1 MLISDE
7 IVTMNEGSNFFW
19 AKEMEDRNR
28 LWKARH
34 SMYYAALAYKPGSK
48 VYVVDVLTLWRTEK
62 WAYAGYTSLRKGKA
76 WFPYDRKEP
85 QGIAASRNK
94 SGQVCL

>member
-1 MLISDE
+1 
-7 IVTMNEGSNFFW
+7 MNEGSNFFW

-48 VYVVDVLTLWRTEK
+48 VYIVDVLINIEEDSKTGGIGRLYSSE
-62 WAYAGYTSLRKGKA
+62 
-76 WFPYDRKEP
+76 DR
-85 QGIAASRNK
+85 
-94 SGQVCL
+94 

>member
-1 MLISDE
+1 MNEGKIRNSSEIINSIIGE

-48 VYVVDVLTLWRTEK
+48 VNVVNALFSIVEDSGTIGALTCM
-62 WAYAGYTSLRKGKA
+62 SLEEERLP
-76 WFPYDRKEP
+76 FM
-85 QGIAASRNK
+85 
-94 SGQVCL
+94 